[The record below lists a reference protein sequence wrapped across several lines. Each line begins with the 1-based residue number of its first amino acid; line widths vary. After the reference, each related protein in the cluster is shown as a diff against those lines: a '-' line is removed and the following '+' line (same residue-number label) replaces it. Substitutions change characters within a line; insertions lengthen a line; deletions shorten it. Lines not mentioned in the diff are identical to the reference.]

1 MMLSTVFALSCL
13 FVAFMITA
21 LEPRLTARS
30 IRLARSLDGDLPES
44 PRVIDPVKVV
54 RAA

>member
-1 MMLSTVFALSCL
+1 MMLSTVFALFCL

-30 IRLARSLDGDLPES
+30 IRLARYRGGDLPES
-44 PRVIDPVKVV
+44 PQ
-54 RAA
+54 AANARGCR